1 MHCIPLVFVNW
12 RGMVE
17 TRYMSAMRELFWV
30 KHNSGCLKALA
41 IAHALDT
48 PLVVINPKQLTH
60 G

>member
-30 KHNSGCLKALA
+30 KHTSGCLKALA
-41 IAHALDT
+41 TLVPVRHALG
-48 PLVVINPKQLTH
+48 VFNPKQLTS